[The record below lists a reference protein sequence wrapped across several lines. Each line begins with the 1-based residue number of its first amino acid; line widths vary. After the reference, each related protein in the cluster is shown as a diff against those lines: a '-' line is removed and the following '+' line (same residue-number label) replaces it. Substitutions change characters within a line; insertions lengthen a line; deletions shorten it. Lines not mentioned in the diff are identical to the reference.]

1 MTSGVP
7 FNVTG
12 VRPEAIETAR
22 EAARRSGLSL
32 AQWLNSAII
41 DSAADTGYR
50 SRPERYSE
58 RDEPRLAER
67 LDEIAERLDRLS
79 WRRPASPRAGGPSAA
94 EVAELERA
102 VRALDPQMQVP
113 PDAPTSEPEASAQL
127 ADAIGQ
133 VNARLDKLIAST
145 PSATDFERRISA
157 IDRALEALNRAPPIA
172 ATAPSAPAESGL
184 DGAIAEIAARQQALD
199 DDTPPRRGRAKAATA
214 RAAAPD
220 LSGLEQQLRAITQQI
235 ETLRRPL
242 DAEPVIAALRRDLAD
257 IGRTMAEAA
266 PRHSLDAIEAEIRAV
281 AGRLDLGGTDAAAL
295 ASVERGLAEIRDA
308 ISAMAP
314 AESLSGFSDDIRTL
328 SRKIDLLGTAEPDA
342 EALQQLRAAVGE
354 LQAFSGRVASAD
366 ALAALATEVR
376 AIGGKVDRAITSDA
390 SSARGIER
398 LARRIE
404 TLASS
409 LDTRAAAGEG
419 GIPAHFETLIKA
431 LTEKLETTHAP
442 VAEQSLEQ
450 LEQQIVRLAQKLDA
464 SDARL
469 GNLGAIERAMGE
481 LMAQLKE
488 ARVTAIEVAEKVA
501 RSAARDMVS
510 KQGPPDVDHL
520 KHEMAELRD
529 SQTDID
535 RRTQDTLEAVHGTLE
550 RLVDRLAAIET
561 DVQVKSTRL
570 DAGPPAGRSSHL
582 PLAETVSVA
591 AGRSGAEPALPTV
604 AVSRPAPARDRR
616 PNEALFTDDV
626 PLEPGSGSPRGRIAA
641 SPAERIAA
649 SEAALGGVKTSAP
662 ADPPGK
668 ANFIAAARR
677 AAQAAASDSPTTANR
692 STEDGAQRPSIGTM
706 IRDALTRHRRPLM
719 IGIGIVLLAMISLQF
734 VASMMG
740 SGHQAR
746 IENLR
751 QMSSEAPTPA
761 RDSGKPASAAADP
774 DTPAATQDQ
783 APAAPTA
790 PGRQSDLGN
799 GAGGVLATAPTTAQ
813 IAAAVPL
820 DIGSPTGTTRVGAP
834 GRLPATES
842 AAAPTP
848 PAARPAPAATASI
861 PPPDKLPA
869 AIGGQAL
876 RDAAAA
882 GDPAAAYEVG
892 TRFAEGR
899 GVALNFEEAARWLER
914 AANQGLAPAQ
924 YRLGSLYEKGHGVK
938 RDVEAARKLYIAAA
952 DQGNAKAMHNLA
964 VLYAEGIEGKPDYR
978 MAAQWF
984 RKAADRGIADSEYNL
999 GILYAR
1005 GIGVEQNLAE
1015 SYKWFA
1021 LAAQQGDQDAGK
1033 KREDV
1038 AARLDP
1044 QALVA
1049 AKLAVQTWTA
1059 DPQPDEAVNVKA
1071 PPGGWDRPQATA
1083 PARSKAALGAAKRS

>member
-41 DSAADTGYR
+41 DSAADSGYR
-50 SRPERYSE
+50 SRHERYSD

-79 WRRPASPRAGGPSAA
+79 WRKPASPRAGGPSAA

-102 VRALDPQMQVP
+102 VRALDPQMP
-113 PDAPTSEPEASAQL
+113 PDLPASEPEASSQL
-127 ADAIGQ
+127 AEAIAQ

-157 IDRALEALNRAPPIA
+157 IDRALEALNRAPPA
-172 ATAPSAPAESGL
+172 AAAAPAESGL

-199 DDTPPRRGRAKAATA
+199 DDSPPRRGRAKAATA

-220 LSGLEQQLRAITQQI
+220 LSGLERQLRAITQQI
-235 ETLRRPL
+235 ETLRRPV
-242 DAEPVIAALRRDLAD
+242 DPEPVIAALRRDLAD

-281 AGRLDLGGTDAAAL
+281 AGRLDLGGSDTAAL

-308 ISAMAP
+308 IGAMAP
-314 AESLSGFSDDIRTL
+314 AESLAGFSDDIRAL
-328 SRKIDLLGTAEPDA
+328 SRKIDLLSAAEPDA
-342 EALQQLRAAVGE
+342 ESLQQLRTAVGE
-354 LQAFSGRVASAD
+354 LHAFSGRVASAD
-366 ALAALATEVR
+366 ALAALAAEVR
-376 AIGGKVDRAITSDA
+376 AIGLKVDRAITSDA

-431 LTEKLETTHAP
+431 LTEKLEATHAP

-481 LMAQLKE
+481 LMGQLKE

-501 RSAARDMVS
+501 RSAAREMVD
-510 KQGPPDVDHL
+510 KQGGPDVDHL
-520 KHEMAELRD
+520 KHEMAELRETQ
-529 SQTDID
+529 SDID
-535 RRTQDTLEAVHGTLE
+535 RRTQDTLEAVHGTLA
-550 RLVDRLAAIET
+550 RLVDRLSAIET
-561 DVQVKSTRL
+561 DVHAKSTRF
-570 DAGPPAGRSSHL
+570 DAGPTGSRSSHL
-582 PLAETVSVA
+582 PLAETA
-591 AGRSGAEPALPTV
+591 GLPAGRAGAEGALPTV

-616 PNEALFTDDV
+616 PAEALLAADL

-662 ADPPGK
+662 AEPASK

-677 AAQAAASDSPTTANR
+677 AAQAAASDSPTAAPR
-692 STEDGAQRPSIGTM
+692 SAEDGAQRPSIGEM
-706 IRDALTRHRRPLM
+706 IRDVLARHRRPLM

-734 VASMMG
+734 IASMMG
-740 SGHQAR
+740 SGQQAR

-751 QMSSEAPTPA
+751 QMSSEAPPAA
-761 RDSGKPASAAADP
+761 RDSGKPASPATDA
-774 DTPAATQDQ
+774 DTPAVTQDQ
-783 APAAPTA
+783 APAAPAAA
-790 PGRQSDLGN
+790 PGRQSDLGDN
-799 GAGGVLATAPTTAQ
+799 TGGALASAPSTAQ

-820 DIGSPTGTTRVGAP
+820 DIGSPTGTTRIGGPSRVP
-834 GRLPATES
+834 TTENT
-842 AAAPTP
+842 AALP
-848 PAARPAPAATASI
+848 PAARPAPAATAST

-869 AIGGQAL
+869 AIGGQVL

-914 AANQGLAPAQ
+914 AANHGLAPAQ

-938 RDVEAARKLYIAAA
+938 RDTETARKLYVAAA
-952 DQGNAKAMHNLA
+952 EQGNAKAMHNLA
-964 VLYAEGIEGKPDYR
+964 VLHAEGIDGKPDYR
-978 MAAQWF
+978 TAAQWF

-1059 DPQPDEAVNVKA
+1059 DPQPDDAVNVKA